1 MDPNNPF
8 FDNIEKKTN
17 VKKEDIF
24 ALANSVS
31 NANFNDEKA
40 VRQLV
45 GRVARLA
52 NTPVSKEKEDAIV
65 KAIVNNN
72 VPMNFSSLSKLF
84 GHK

>member
-8 FDNIEKKTN
+8 FDQIEKKTN

-24 ALANSVS
+24 ALANSVA
-31 NANFNDEKA
+31 NANFQDEQT

-45 GRVARLA
+45 HRVARLA
-52 NTPVSKEKEDAIV
+52 NVSVPKQKEDAIV

-72 VPMNFSSLSKLF
+72 IPMNFSSLSKMF
-84 GHK
+84 DQK